1 MFYDPATRRI
11 YYTVANDS
19 RLYYRYFTPE
29 SEVVGAQTFQADAG
43 AVNFSSAAGMTLAGA
58 AFCSDRVT
66 APCGG
71 PPSRAAE

>member
-43 AVNFSSAAGMTLAGA
+43 AVSFSQRRRDDAGG
-58 AFCSDRVT
+58 R
-66 APCGG
+66 
-71 PPSRAAE
+71 PPAVRIE